1 MAKMRTLRRLVAA
14 SAMAG
19 ALIVGVPEV
28 ASAHL
33 EYMLT
38 TGAQA
43 SVQHGGRTGD
53 GRYNGAVDD
62 ILQDGECAIFQIA
75 YDSRGWFTVNSSC
88 GAPTQFVFSAP
99 AGGVYVRV
107 CRTSYGNCTAKPF
120 SDI

>member
-1 MAKMRTLRRLVAA
+1 MRTLRHLVAA

-19 ALIVGVPEV
+19 ALVVGVPEV

-33 EYMLT
+33 EYMST

-43 SVQHGGRTGD
+43 SVRHGARTGD
-53 GRYNGAVDD
+53 GSYLGAVDD
-62 ILQDGECAIFQIA
+62 TLQDGECAIFQIA

-88 GAPTQFVFSAP
+88 GAPTEFAFSAP
-99 AGGVYVRV
+99 PGGVYVRV
-107 CRTSYGNCTAKPF
+107 CRTSYGNCAAKPF